1 MFFFDPTYLCF
12 MAPAFILMMLTSWY
26 VKSAYNRWSQVR
38 VRSGLTGAQAAQRL
52 IANGGYGGNSWSVQS
67 SSGGLAG
74 VQIQRIGGNLTDNYD
89 PRTKVLNLSQ
99 GVADVP
105 SVAAVAVAAHE
116 LGHAMQDADDYFP
129 LRFRS
134 ALVPMVNIG
143 SWLGWIMIMGGIV
156 LATMMN
162 ASSFGVQLAWLGVL
176 VFSGGAIF
184 ALATLPVELNASARA
199 KRLLAETGIVSG
211 QDEINGVNT
220 VLNAAALTYVAGL
233 ATALLQLLY
242 FVSLVGGLGGR
253 RRG

>member
-12 MAPAFILMMLTSWY
+12 MAPAFLLMLLTSWY
-26 VKSAYNRWSQVR
+26 VKSAYNKWSRVR

-52 IANGGYGGNSWSVQS
+52 ITSGGYSNNAWGVQTG
-67 SSGGLAG
+67 GGLAG
-74 VQIQRIGGNLTDNYD
+74 VQIHRIGGNLTDNYD
-89 PRTKVLNLSQ
+89 PRTKILNLSQ

-129 LRFRS
+129 MRFRS

-143 SWLGWIMIMGGIV
+143 SWLGWILIIV
-156 LATMMN
+156 GLLLQYA
-162 ASSFGVQLAWLGVL
+162 QLAWIGVL
-176 VFSGGAIF
+176 VFSGGALF

-211 QDEINGVNT
+211 QDEINGVNN

-253 RRG
+253 RRS